1 MRRYTGFGWLELVVG
16 VLLIILGIAT
26 LIKPG
31 SVLTGVIVVYGI
43 IALLT
48 GIDDIIFYAKME
60 QHMGFG
66 PTISLISGIL
76 SVLAGTGSAASHV
89 VHCTLHC
96 KTVPLKYYPFYSWKR
111 HVLFFTGHEHP
122 RTASWLSDAGTPG
135 GDPVFFWMDHWN
147 LSDCSG
153 SRQCGAWLQQTW
165 IELVKIPALS
175 TVLL

>member
-60 QHMGFG
+60 QHMGLD
-66 PTISLISGIL
+66 P
-76 SVLAGTGSAASHV
+76 
-89 VHCTLHC
+89 
-96 KTVPLKYYPFYSWKR
+96 PF
-111 HVLFFTGHEHP
+111 P
-122 RTASWLSDAGTPG
+122 
-135 GDPVFFWMDHWN
+135 
-147 LSDCSG
+147 
-153 SRQCGAWLQQTW
+153 
-165 IELVKIPALS
+165 
-175 TVLL
+175 